1 MDAEVCVRC
10 DDGAGAP
17 WGGCPRTGHGVDI
30 SKALLTYYDSHL
42 ARFGDTARGAAW
54 PDEDGRQARFRFGL
68 EPVLQHMNGRP
79 FVLCDL
85 GCGTGELHRH
95 LGEAGLDHVAYVG
108 IDRSEAAIAI
118 ARRKFPGATFH
129 CLDILDGPAE
139 LIDQALSCDF
149 VFANGLFTV
158 KHEATHAD
166 MWRFMTSMLEAAWS
180 RARHGVAFNVMSK
193 IVDYERD
200 DLFHVA
206 WDDLARFLRGLPGAT
221 VGLRADR
228 GFYEIM
234 AHVVKSDDAR
244 DAAVRPATRG
254 EADVVVPVCRPLLPT
269 AAEVASH
276 LAPLDRTRRYSNHGA
291 LAGRFAKR
299 LAETIGTADDNLC
312 LAASGTAGLVGA
324 ILARAGRATSAR
336 PIALCPAYTFAATA
350 LAAEAAGYEPHLV
363 DVDPA
368 SWALTPDIAHQYS
381 LLGRVGL
388 VLVTAAYGRPVVQA
402 PWIEFSRDTG
412 IPVVIDAAAGFEGLC
427 ADVKG
432 LVGEVPVVL
441 SLHATKAF
449 STAEGGA
456 IVCTD
461 HAFIERAHGA
471 LNFGFMG
478 TRECRMA
485 GINGKLSEYHA
496 AVGLAELDGW
506 ALKQAGF
513 RRVADVYRRAAE
525 AHGVAG
531 RVVVGAPGIGSCYA
545 LYVAEEAGEAS
556 AVASAL
562 RCGKIDFRYWYGL
575 GLQREPYFLDAPRGS
590 LAQASRIAACIVGLP
605 MAADL
610 AAVEVERV
618 VAAIARGVAT
628 RQEAGRERAA

>member
-1 MDAEVCVRC
+1 V
-10 DDGAGAP
+10 G
-17 WGGCPRTGHGVDI
+17 I
-30 SKALLTYYDSHL
+30 SKALLAYYDSHL
-42 ARFGDTARGAAW
+42 AMFGDTARGAAW
-54 PDEDGRQARFRFGL
+54 PDEGGRQARFRFGL
-68 EPVLQHMNGRP
+68 EPILQHMSGRP

-85 GCGTGELHRH
+85 GCGTGELYRY

-108 IDRSEAAIAI
+108 VDRSTAAIAL

-129 CLDILDGPAE
+129 CLDILDGPAA

-158 KHEATHAD
+158 KDEATHGD
-166 MWRFMTSMLEAAWS
+166 MWRFMTAMLEVAWS
-180 RARHGVAFNVMSK
+180 RARHGVVFNVMSK
-193 IVDYERD
+193 LVDYERD

-228 GFYEIM
+228 GFHEIM
-234 AHVVKSDDAR
+234 AHAVKDGAQDE
-244 DAAVRPATRG
+244 AVLPATFPDH
-254 EADVVVPVCRPLLPT
+254 EDLVVPVCRPLLPS
-269 AAEVASH
+269 AAAVASH

-291 LAGRFAKR
+291 LAGRFAQR
-299 LAETIGTADDNLC
+299 LAETIGTADGNLC

-324 ILARAGRATSAR
+324 ILARAGRATSSR

-388 VLVTAAYGRPVVQA
+388 VLVTAAYGRPVAQA
-402 PWIEFSRDTG
+402 PWADFSRDTG
-412 IPVVIDAAAGFEGLC
+412 IPVVIDAAAGFEALC
-427 ADVKG
+427 ADAQH
-432 LVGEVPVVL
+432 LVGDVPVVL
-441 SLHATKAF
+441 SMHATKAF

-461 HAFIERAHGA
+461 RAFVERANGA

-506 ALKQAGF
+506 TLKQAGF
-513 RRVADVYRRAAE
+513 RRVAEEYQRAAA

-531 RVVVGAPGIGSCYA
+531 KVVVGAPGIGSCYA
-545 LYVAEEAGEAS
+545 LYVAEGAGEAS
-556 AVASAL
+556 AVESAL
-562 RCGKIDFRYWYGL
+562 LCGRIDFRYWYGL
-575 GLQREPYFLDAPRGS
+575 GLQREPYFRDTPRSS
-590 LAQASRIAACIVGLP
+590 LAQSSRIAACIVGLP

-610 AAVEVERV
+610 ATADVERV
-618 VAAIARGVAT
+618 VAAITCGVAAAARG
-628 RQEAGRERAA
+628 QAA